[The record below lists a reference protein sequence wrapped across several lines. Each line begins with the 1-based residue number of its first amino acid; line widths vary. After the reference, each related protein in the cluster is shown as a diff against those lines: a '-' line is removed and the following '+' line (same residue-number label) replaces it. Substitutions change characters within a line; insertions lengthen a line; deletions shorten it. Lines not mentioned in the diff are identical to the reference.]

1 MRMGP
6 PEIGMRIPA
15 DSDELS
21 MSFLKYVKVK
31 KLDLRTVLGQVD
43 LSEF

>member
-1 MRMGP
+1 MGHFWV
-6 PEIGMRIPA
+6 EINTEA
-15 DSDELS
+15 LS
-21 MSFLKYVKVK
+21 LCFLAYVEAK